1 MRAQPDPCF
10 LLRTLPRNA
19 SFLRLHNPSV
29 PAICWLL
36 VLIKG
41 YFILTV
47 NVLLIAAA
55 EPVQEM
61 TDDALGVLARL
72 PAGEGSETEGV
83 NALISLIEL
92 LENDRDLR
100 GDALPE
106 LAEVIERWMDRCACS
121 AIGF

>member
-19 SFLRLHNPSV
+19 SFLRLHDPSV
-29 PAICWLL
+29 SAIGRLL

-55 EPVQEM
+55 EPAQEM
-61 TDDALGVLARL
+61 TDDALDVLALL
-72 PAGEGSETEGV
+72 PVVNGRETEGV
-83 NALISLIEL
+83 N
-92 LENDRDLR
+92 
-100 GDALPE
+100 
-106 LAEVIERWMDRCACS
+106 
-121 AIGF
+121 